1 MSAPFDPMRASSDP
15 DAQQRPAI
23 PDSISIAVELWVV
36 VVVGQIVALF
46 AQTGTSVDMVRD
58 QIRDN
63 PQQGVSEDQLQ
74 FMTSSGFVV
83 GVLVA
88 MSVFLTAITAL
99 VVWFTRKGYNWARIV
114 LGAMG
119 VYIVVNLVF
128 SLFGD
133 TEPAWAMVPLVIS
146 GVAALGATV
155 LSMRGDSEKYC
166 RRMAEERKP
175 RPVPPAAARYPYGQ
189 NSYGQN
195 PDGQNPYGQNPYGQN
210 PYGQGPYGQNPYGD
224 NPYGQGPYGQNPYGH
239 NQSPASPETTPNPY
253 GSPSQPGAQSG
264 DTPYGD
270 SSSGADRGGTPD
282 LRKHENPDPDSEGPK
297 KQ

>member
-1 MSAPFDPMRASSDP
+1 MSAPFDPMRASSES
-15 DAQQRPAI
+15 DAELRPRI
-23 PDSISIAVELWVV
+23 PDSISIAVELWAV
-36 VVVGQIVALF
+36 VVVGQVVALF
-46 AQTGTSVDMVRD
+46 AQTGTFVDLVRD
-58 QIRDN
+58 QVRDN
-63 PQQGVSEDQLQ
+63 PPNGVSEDQLQ
-74 FMTSSGFVV
+74 FMTSSGFVI
-83 GVLVA
+83 GILVA

-133 TEPAWAMVPLVIS
+133 TDPAWAMVPLVIS

-155 LSMRGDSEKYC
+155 LLMRADSEKYC

-175 RPVPPAAARYPYGQ
+175 RPVPPPAPPYPY
-189 NSYGQN
+189 
-195 PDGQNPYGQNPYGQN
+195 GQNPYGQNPYGQN
-210 PYGQGPYGQNPYGD
+210 PYGQNPYGQNPYGQ
-224 NPYGQGPYGQNPYGH
+224 NPYGQNPYG
-239 NQSPASPETTPNPY
+239 QYPY
-253 GSPSQPGAQSG
+253 GQNPSQPGTQPG

-270 SSSGADRGGTPD
+270 SSPEAAARGGSSEAGGAGTPD
-282 LRKHENPDPDSEGPK
+282 LRKPESPNPENTDSDSEGPK

>member
-1 MSAPFDPMRASSDP
+1 MSAPFDPMRASSEA
-15 DAQQRPAI
+15 DAHQRPTI

-46 AQTGTSVDMVRD
+46 AQTGTFVDMVRD
-58 QIRDN
+58 QIRAN
-63 PQQGVSEDQLQ
+63 PQEGVSADQLQ

-133 TEPAWAMVPLVIS
+133 LEPAWAMVPLVIS

-155 LSMRGDSEKYC
+155 LLMRGDSEKYC

-175 RPVPPAAARYPYGQ
+175 RPVPPAAAPY
-189 NSYGQN
+189 
-195 PDGQNPYGQNPYGQN
+195 PYGQNPYGQN
-210 PYGQGPYGQNPYGD
+210 PYGQDPSGQN
-224 NPYGQGPYGQNPYGH
+224 PYGQNPYGH
-239 NQSPASPETTPNPY
+239 NPYPTHHEPTPNPY
-253 GSPSQPGAQSG
+253 GSASEPGTQSAG
-264 DTPYGD
+264 TPYGD
-270 SSSGADRGGTPD
+270 NSPGDAARGGTPD
-282 LRKHENPDPDSEGPK
+282 LRKPETPDPDSEGPK

>member
-1 MSAPFDPMRASSDP
+1 MSAPFDPMRASSES
-15 DAQQRPAI
+15 DAELHPRI
-23 PDSISIAVELWVV
+23 PDSISIAVELWAV

-46 AQTGTSVDMVRD
+46 AQTGTFVDLVRD
-58 QIRDN
+58 QVRDN
-63 PQQGVSEDQLQ
+63 PPNGVSADQLQ
-74 FMTSSGFVV
+74 FMTSSGFVI

-133 TEPAWAMVPLVIS
+133 TDPTWAMVPLVIS

-155 LSMRGDSEKYC
+155 LLMRADSEKYC

-175 RPVPPAAARYPYGQ
+175 RPVPPPAPPYPYGQ
-189 NSYGQN
+189 Y
-195 PDGQNPYGQNPYGQN
+195 PYGQYPYGQT
-210 PYGQGPYGQNPYGD
+210 PYGQT
-224 NPYGQGPYGQNPYGH
+224 PYGQNPYGH
-239 NQSPASPETTPNPY
+239 N
-253 GSPSQPGAQSG
+253 PSQPGTQPG
-264 DTPYGD
+264 DTSYGD
-270 SSSGADRGGTPD
+270 SASEAAAGGGSSGAAGGGTPD
-282 LRKHENPDPDSEGPK
+282 LRKPESPHTENTDSDSEGPK

>member
-1 MSAPFDPMRASSDP
+1 MSAPFDPMRASSGP
-15 DAQQRPAI
+15 DAEPRPTI

-46 AQTGTSVDMVRD
+46 AQTGTFVDLVRD
-58 QIRDN
+58 QIRTN

-74 FMTSSGFVV
+74 FMTSSGFVI

-119 VYIVVNLVF
+119 VYIVVNLLF

-133 TEPAWAMVPLVIS
+133 TDPAWAMVPLVIS

-155 LSMRGDSEKYC
+155 LLMRGDSEKYC

-175 RPVPPAAARYPYGQ
+175 RSVPPATPQYPYSEYPYGQ
-189 NSYGQN
+189 NPYGTNPYGQGN
-195 PDGQNPYGQNPYGQN
+195 HGPGPYGQNPYGQNPYGQN
-210 PYGQGPYGQNPYGD
+210 PYGHSP
-224 NPYGQGPYGQNPYGH
+224 
-239 NQSPASPETTPNPY
+239 SPAPHETTPDPY

-264 DTPYGD
+264 DSPYGD

-282 LRKHENPDPDSEGPK
+282 LRKPENPDPDSEGPK
-297 KQ
+297 NQ

>member
-1 MSAPFDPMRASSDP
+1 MSAPFDPMRASSES
-15 DAQQRPAI
+15 DAELRPRI
-23 PDSISIAVELWVV
+23 PDSISIAVELWAV
-36 VVVGQIVALF
+36 VVVGQVVALF
-46 AQTGTSVDMVRD
+46 AQTGTFVDLVRD
-58 QIRDN
+58 QVRDN
-63 PQQGVSEDQLQ
+63 PPNGVSEDQLQ
-74 FMTSSGFVV
+74 FMTSSGFVI
-83 GVLVA
+83 GILVA

-133 TEPAWAMVPLVIS
+133 TDPAWAMVPLVIS

-155 LSMRGDSEKYC
+155 LLMRADSEKYC

-175 RPVPPAAARYPYGQ
+175 RPVPPPAPPY
-189 NSYGQN
+189 
-195 PDGQNPYGQNPYGQN
+195 PYGQNPYGQN
-210 PYGQGPYGQNPYGD
+210 PYGQYPYGQNP
-224 NPYGQGPYGQNPYGH
+224 
-239 NQSPASPETTPNPY
+239 
-253 GSPSQPGAQSG
+253 SQPGTQPG

-270 SSSGADRGGTPD
+270 SSPEAAARGGSSEAGGAGTPD
-282 LRKHENPDPDSEGPK
+282 LRKPESPNPENTDSDSEGPK

>member
-46 AQTGTSVDMVRD
+46 AQTGTFVDMVRE
-58 QIRDN
+58 QVRAN

-74 FMTSSGFVV
+74 FMTSSGFVI

-119 VYIVVNLVF
+119 VYIVVSLVF
-128 SLFGD
+128 ALFGD

-155 LSMRGDSEKYC
+155 LLMRGDSEKYC

-175 RPVPPAAARYPYGQ
+175 RPVPPAAAPYPYP
-189 NSYGQN
+189 Y
-195 PDGQNPYGQNPYGQN
+195 PYGQNPYGQN
-210 PYGQGPYGQNPYGD
+210 PYGHNPY
-224 NPYGQGPYGQNPYGH
+224 PTHHEP
-239 NQSPASPETTPNPY
+239 TPNPY
-253 GSPSQPGAQSG
+253 GSPSQPGTQSAG
-264 DTPYGD
+264 TPYGD
-270 SSSGADRGGTPD
+270 NSPGDAARGGTPD

-297 KQ
+297 RQ